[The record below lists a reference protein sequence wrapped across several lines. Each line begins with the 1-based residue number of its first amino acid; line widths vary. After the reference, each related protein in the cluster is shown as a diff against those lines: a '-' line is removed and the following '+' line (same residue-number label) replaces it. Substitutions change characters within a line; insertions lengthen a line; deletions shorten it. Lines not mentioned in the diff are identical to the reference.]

1 MLNYGLLAYLVRT
14 PRDLINWN
22 LVTVEAGGFRPL
34 TFLTTPIFHPSQDP
48 FSSAVPALWIIF
60 PPHMPFGTCKELT
73 EFFISP
79 TRTFLLDEDSFISPI
94 PPLGRSSFGVNGTML
109 CSRTNRNDQIS
120 TAMSTLRTH
129 FSSASAS
136 SLLEFPSSPE
146 LLGTYKSSLSN
157 IVYGSNTLEEIS
169 DITSRFVSR
178 QVWLFFPAGERPP
191 IFSQFNHLPYAHTG
205 YVVITSSIHNTCRF
219 LSVFY
224 ETNDPSIINK
234 AETTFQ
240 WTSIPNLGNVA
251 MLVFGRNI
259 PTDYSLGPCNIR
271 PSFTGPVPSFY
282 SVLEQF
288 PTPTDIPFSQYALLP
303 ERLRCNLLAA
313 FPLQSTAPTD

>member
-1 MLNYGLLAYLVRT
+1 
-14 PRDLINWN
+14 
-22 LVTVEAGGFRPL
+22 
-34 TFLTTPIFHPSQDP
+34 
-48 FSSAVPALWIIF
+48 
-60 PPHMPFGTCKELT
+60 MPFGTCKELT

-109 CSRTNRNDQIS
+109 WTRTNRNEQIS

-178 QVWLFFPAGERPP
+178 QVWLFSLPVSARQFFPNST
-191 IFSQFNHLPYAHTG
+191 IFPMHTQVMLLSQALFTTPVG
-205 YVVITSSIHNTCRF
+205 SF
-219 LSVFY
+219 LSF
-224 ETNDPSIINK
+224 TKP
-234 AETTFQ
+234 T
-240 WTSIPNLGNVA
+240 IP
-251 MLVFGRNI
+251 
-259 PTDYSLGPCNIR
+259 P
-271 PSFTGPVPSFY
+271 
-282 SVLEQF
+282 
-288 PTPTDIPFSQYALLP
+288 
-303 ERLRCNLLAA
+303 
-313 FPLQSTAPTD
+313 